1 MQIFIL
7 LLLLQLLALRQL
19 ALQQLLL
26 QLLVHQQLQQL
37 RVRQLQ
43 PQRLRARPQWRLP
56 RRQLWVLDRPK
67 HRNKK
72 CQVIS
77 RKRWLLWACL
87 KFIEYYNMSS
97 NPIGNTDTPIIMLCL
112 TNPILRR
119 RVANRALYFFFT
131 LQISDLYWC
140 ISVFL
145 DSALGVIV
153 LTTF

>member
-26 QLLVHQQLQQL
+26 QLLVHQQLRQL
-37 RVRQLQ
+37 LVRQLQ
-43 PQRLRARPQWRLP
+43 PQRLRARPQWRLL

-77 RKRWLLWACL
+77 RKRQLLWACL
-87 KFIEYYNMSS
+87 KFSEYYNMSS
-97 NPIGNTDTPIIMLCL
+97 NPIGNTDMPILILCL
-112 TNPILRR
+112 TNPLSEAGSLIFFSLLSEALIYIGILVFRFK
-119 RVANRALYFFFT
+119 NDFYF
-131 LQISDLYWC
+131 
-140 ISVFL
+140 
-145 DSALGVIV
+145 
-153 LTTF
+153 